1 MKYLA
6 LTIFTLT
13 LVSVALISCKG
24 TKNAKVDEPV
34 TTDVEVVDPPV
45 PTEETVAAKKAQG
58 EIKGIYGTWRLL
70 RINDPYVGEWQD
82 YEGSKVITIRE
93 DGIYTEKT
101 TDNPLCEGKYEVQEG
116 DMLAVTHSCNKA
128 VLMYKVVSTK
138 DSNLILGIQGRHGMV
153 QHEYRPS
160 R

>member
-6 LTIFTLT
+6 LTI
-13 LVSVALISCKG
+13 LVFGIVSAAFMSCKG
-24 TKNAKVDEPV
+24 TKNAKAEDSTKV
-34 TTDVEVVDPPV
+34 TDVEVVDPPV
-45 PTEETVAAKKAQG
+45 PEEEAVVAREAQ

-70 RINDPYVGEWQD
+70 RMNDPYVGEWQD

-93 DGIYTEKT
+93 DGVYTEKT

-116 DMLAVTHSCNKA
+116 DMLAVTHSCNRA
-128 VLMYKVVSTK
+128 VLMYKVVSTE

-153 QHEYRPS
+153 QYDYRPS